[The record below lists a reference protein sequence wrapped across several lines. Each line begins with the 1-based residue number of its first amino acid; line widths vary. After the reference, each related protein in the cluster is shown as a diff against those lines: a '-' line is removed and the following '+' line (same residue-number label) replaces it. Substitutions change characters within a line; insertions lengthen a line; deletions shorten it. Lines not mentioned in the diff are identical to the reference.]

1 LGLVV
6 GQVGFQACTDNG
18 YPSRTLDVEIG
29 MSPRVAL
36 SLAVIASALSTG
48 AAHAEPR
55 AVIELFTSQGCSSCP
70 PADQLAGEFT
80 RDPSIIV
87 MSLPIDYWDYLGWKD
102 TLALPGHTNRQRA
115 YARARGDREV
125 YTPQVVVNG
134 SVHVL
139 GSDKDAIENA
149 IVRTDKQPGTL
160 SLPVTLSV
168 ANGQISASVPAT
180 KGAAAKGEVWLC
192 PITKDVPV
200 TIARGENTGHTV
212 TYHNVV
218 RRWIKLGDWNGT
230 AHTFT
235 LPVRDIGAGDI
246 DTIAVVVQSGTK
258 EAPGAMLGAN
268 TAALR

>member
-1 LGLVV
+1 
-6 GQVGFQACTDNG
+6 
-18 YPSRTLDVEIG
+18 LDVEIG

-48 AAHAEPR
+48 AVHSEPR

-70 PADQLAGEFT
+70 PADQLAGELA
-80 RDPSIIV
+80 RDPSIVV

-102 TLALPGHTNRQRA
+102 TLALPGHTKRQRA
-115 YARARGDREV
+115 YAHARGDREV

-139 GSDKDAIENA
+139 GSDQSAIENA
-149 IVRTDKQPGTL
+149 IVQTDKQPGTL

-168 ANGQISASVPAT
+168 ANGQISASIAGA
-180 KGAAAKGEVWLC
+180 KGAAAMGAAATGEVWLC

-200 TIARGENTGHTV
+200 TIGRGENTGHTV

-230 AHTFT
+230 ARTFT
-235 LPVRDIGAGDI
+235 LAVRDIGASDI
-246 DTIAVVVQSGTK
+246 DTVAVVVQSGTK

-268 TAALR
+268 VAALR

>member
-1 LGLVV
+1 
-6 GQVGFQACTDNG
+6 
-18 YPSRTLDVEIG
+18 LDVEIG

-48 AAHAEPR
+48 AVHSEPR

-70 PADQLAGEFT
+70 PADQLAGELA
-80 RDPSIIV
+80 RDPSIVV

-102 TLALPGHTNRQRA
+102 TLALPGHTKRQRA
-115 YARARGDREV
+115 YANTRGDREV

-139 GSDKDAIENA
+139 GSDQSAIENA
-149 IVRTDKQPGTL
+149 IVQTDKQPGTL

-168 ANGQISASVPAT
+168 ANGQISASVAGAN
-180 KGAAAKGEVWLC
+180 GAAAKGTAATGEVWLC

-200 TIARGENTGHTV
+200 TIGRGENTGHTV
-212 TYHNVV
+212 TKHNVV

-230 AHTFT
+230 ARTFT
-235 LPVRDIGAGDI
+235 LPVRDIGASDI

-268 TAALR
+268 VAALH

>member
-1 LGLVV
+1 M
-6 GQVGFQACTDNG
+6 GFSKPAPTTG
-18 YPSRTLDVEIG
+18 YPSRTLDAEIG

-36 SLAVIASALSTG
+36 SLAVIASALSAG
-48 AAHAEPR
+48 AVHAEPR

-70 PADQLAGEFT
+70 PADQLAGELA

-115 YARARGDREV
+115 YARTRGDREV

-139 GSDKDAIENA
+139 GSDKSAIENA
-149 IVRTDKQPGTL
+149 IVQTDKQPGTL
-160 SLPVTLSV
+160 SLPVTVSV
-168 ANGQISASVPAT
+168 ANGQVSASVPASN
-180 KGAAAKGEVWLC
+180 GAAAKGEVWLC

-200 TIARGENTGHTV
+200 TIGRGENTGHTV

-246 DTIAVVVQSGTK
+246 DTVAVVVQSGSK
-258 EAPGAMLGAN
+258 EAPGAMLGAYV
-268 TAALR
+268 AALH